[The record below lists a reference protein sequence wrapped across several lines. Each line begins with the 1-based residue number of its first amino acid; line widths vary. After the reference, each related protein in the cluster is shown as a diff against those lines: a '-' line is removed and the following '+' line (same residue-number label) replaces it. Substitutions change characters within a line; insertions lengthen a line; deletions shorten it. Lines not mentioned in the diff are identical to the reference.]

1 MDVETAVKEAM
12 SAIGLTELKE
22 KQKEAITMFVHG
34 HDTFVVL
41 PTGYG
46 KSIVYGLLPL
56 VFDKLKG
63 MKPFLSF
70 LGDWCYETS

>member
-1 MDVETAVKEAM
+1 MDAETAIAEAL
-12 SAIGLTELKE
+12 AVLGLKELKE
-22 KQKEAITMFVHG
+22 KQKEAVMALVQG

-46 KSIVYGLLPL
+46 KSIIYAILPL

-63 MKPFLSF
+63 MK
-70 LGDWCYETS
+70 

>member
-1 MDVETAVKEAM
+1 MDVETAIKEAM
-12 SAIGLTELKE
+12 NAIGLTELKE
-22 KQKEAITMFVHG
+22 KQKEAITMFVQG

-46 KSIVYGLLPL
+46 KSIIYGILPL

-63 MKPFLSF
+63 ISVVEL
-70 LGDWCYETS
+70 L